1 MTYTLYS
8 NNGSGGF
15 AVEAALV
22 KAGAPYK
29 IVTIDYDKA
38 EQKTA
43 DYAKINPMMQVPA
56 MTLPD
61 GTLMTESAAMALHL
75 ASAFPGKGLA
85 PAPGTASHAK
95 FLRWMLYMAVNLY
108 EADLRYFYPERYTS
122 DRTGMDGVK
131 TSGAS
136 HMAKSFSIIE
146 KELDP
151 FLLGKELSIA
161 DAYLAMLTVWSP
173 VPLTSAKYTALRA
186 AVAADTAYGPAWER
200 HGFRLRTDAYQT

>member
-8 NNGSGGF
+8 NTGSGGF

-43 DYAKINPMMQVPA
+43 AYAKINPMMQVPA

-61 GTLMTESAAMALHL
+61 GTLMTESAAMVLHL
-75 ASAFPGKGLA
+75 ANAFPGKGLA
-85 PAPGTASHAK
+85 PAAATPAHAT
-95 FLRWMLYMAVNLY
+95 FLRWMLFMAVNLY
-108 EADLRYFYPERYTS
+108 EADLRYFYPERYTANP
-122 DRTGMDGVK
+122 TGTDGVK
-131 TSGAS
+131 ASGAA

-146 KELDP
+146 TELNP

-173 VPLTSAKYTALRA
+173 VPLTSAKYMALRA
-186 AVAADTAYGPAWER
+186 AVAADAAYGPVWER
-200 HGFRLRTDAYQT
+200 HGFRLRTDADQT

>member
-8 NNGSGGF
+8 NTGSGGF

-43 DYAKINPMMQVPA
+43 AYAKINPMMQVPA

-61 GTLMTESAAMALHL
+61 GTLMTESAAMVLHL
-75 ASAFPGKGLA
+75 ASAFSGKGLA
-85 PAPGTASHAK
+85 PAAGTPANAK

-122 DRTGMDGVK
+122 DLTGILGVK
-131 TSGAS
+131 ASGAT

-146 KELDP
+146 TELNP

-161 DAYLAMLTVWSP
+161 DVYLAMLTVWSP

-186 AVAADTAYGPAWER
+186 AVAADAAYGPAWER
-200 HGFRLRTDAYQT
+200 HGFRLRTAA

>member
-8 NNGSGGF
+8 NAGSGGF
-15 AVEAALV
+15 AVEAALL

-43 DYAKINPMMQVPA
+43 AYAKINPMMQVPA

-61 GTLMTESAAMALHL
+61 GTLMTESAAMVLHL
-75 ASAFPGKGLA
+75 ANAFPSKGLA
-85 PAPGTASHAK
+85 PAVATSAHAK
-95 FLRWMLYMAVNLY
+95 FLRWMLFMAVNLY
-108 EADLRYFYPERYTS
+108 EADLRYFFPGRYTT
-122 DRTGMDGVK
+122 DAAGVDAVK
-131 TSGAS
+131 ASGAT

-146 KELDP
+146 TELNP

-161 DAYLAMLTVWSP
+161 DVYLAMLCTWSP
-173 VPLTSAKYTALRA
+173 TPLTSAKFQALRR
-186 AVAADTAYGPAWER
+186 AVAADPDYGPVWAK
-200 HGFRLRTDAYQT
+200 HGMQA